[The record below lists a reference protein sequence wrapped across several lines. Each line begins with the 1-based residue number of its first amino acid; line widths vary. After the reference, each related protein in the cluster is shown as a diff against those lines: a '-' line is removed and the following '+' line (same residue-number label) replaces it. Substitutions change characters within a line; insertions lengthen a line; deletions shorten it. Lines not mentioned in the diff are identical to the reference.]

1 MPLGNFF
8 RMELLN
14 TMITTNF
21 DISKRPLMVY
31 DATAYL
37 VDYKNVALHRQYVEA
52 YYKHNELDWFDREF
66 IKPMLN
72 DKNYKLV
79 LYYRR
84 DALSYDYKLATSRA
98 KQDNFTIYYLTK
110 TLMTIE

>member
-1 MPLGNFF
+1 
-8 RMELLN
+8 
-14 TMITTNF
+14 
-21 DISKRPLMVY
+21 MVY

-52 YYKHNELDWFDREF
+52 YYKRNELDWFDREF
-66 IKPMLN
+66 IKPILD

-84 DALSYDYKLATSRA
+84 DALSYDYKLETSRA
-98 KQDNFTIYYLTK
+98 KHDNFTVYYVTK
-110 TLMTIE
+110 ALMTVN